1 MTYRHPDRNRAV
13 ASRIGLAADHTC
25 PALVDHGQ
33 FYFGDVTSDGTIRIF
48 GHLEGDIRA
57 DAIIVA
63 LSATVDGVLRA
74 RTVHIDGIVNGP
86 IIADR
91 VTLGPTARIKGN
103 ISYETANIAR
113 GADVRGFCLDRTRQ
127 DSVDD
132 DRESTLALPFNRLR
146 TGRRKPDGRPLVAQP
161 IQAPDRRTVS
171 MKAVWR
177 AYQEGRT
184 TG

>member
-1 MTYRHPDRNRAV
+1 MTNRQPDATNAAGTRN
-13 ASRIGLAADHTC
+13 GLTMDRTR

-33 FYFGDVTSDGTIRIF
+33 FYFGDVASGGTIRIL

-63 LSATVDGVLRA
+63 LSATVEGGLRA
-74 RTVHIDGIVNGP
+74 RTVHVDGTVDGP
-86 IIADR
+86 IVADR
-91 VTLGPTARIKGN
+91 VVLGPTARIKGS

-113 GADVRGFCLDRTRQ
+113 GARVSGFCLDRTRQ
-127 DSVDD
+127 DSVSAG
-132 DRESTLALPFNRLR
+132 RESTPARPFNRLR
-146 TGRRKPDGRPLVAQP
+146 TGRS
-161 IQAPDRRTVS
+161 APDAAPQGADALQVPARRTLS

-184 TG
+184 SG